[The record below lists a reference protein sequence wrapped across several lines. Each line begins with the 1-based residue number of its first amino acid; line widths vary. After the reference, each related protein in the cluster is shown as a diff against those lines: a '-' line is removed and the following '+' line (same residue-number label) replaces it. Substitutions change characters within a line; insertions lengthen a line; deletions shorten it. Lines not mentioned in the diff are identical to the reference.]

1 MKFDITMKARITG
14 GFLLASLLLTAGA
27 HGQNVRKLINL
38 DEDWKFHL
46 GHARDP
52 EKNFKYGGHGAVDAK
67 LSNDG
72 LLKPYAAILTA
83 GFDDREWRTLRLP
96 HDWAVE
102 LPFVKPAAHELFYAF
117 HGYKPIGLHYP
128 ENSVGWYR
136 KRLSLPPE
144 DAHKRHVL
152 QFDGVYRDCK
162 VFVNGDCVGE
172 NKSGYSGC
180 AFDISNYLY
189 FDKPNMVV
197 VKVDATQYEG
207 WWYEGAGIYRHVR
220 LIQTDGIHIPVNG
233 TYVRS
238 DIENGNATIRLE
250 TTIDNKSFATA
261 ECELQANLINHEG
274 ATVATFN
281 AIQVS
286 LPRSGEMQIQ
296 QQVKVPHPHLWSL
309 EDPYLHKIVSIIK
322 KDGRELDR
330 YTTRFGIRKVEARP
344 DGLFINGKYV
354 KVKGFSSHQDHAGV
368 GIAVPDAIHYQRIQW
383 IKEMG
388 GNGYRCHHANSPA
401 LLDACDELGVLILA
415 ETRQFG
421 TSPAALEEWKA
432 LITRDRNHPSVFMW
446 CVGNE
451 ENVVQQTDR
460 GRMIAQEM
468 VEVQRKLDPSRT
480 VTHGDNSG
488 DSHEGISTV
497 IPVRGF
503 NYNGDYAKY
512 KKEHP
517 EQPQIGTEMPNAPPT
532 GYNYFL
538 ADDVNL
544 NTENRPTAE
553 MWWQVVDKCD
563 WFMGGFAW
571 TAFDYRGEAEW
582 PCVVSHFGAM
592 DLCGF
597 PKNRYYYYQSWWSD
611 QDVLHVFPHWNW
623 RGREGQKVKIGCY
636 SNADTVELFL
646 NGTSLGKKVM
656 AHNSHL
662 EWIAEYQPGVLKAI
676 AFRNGRKMEEVV
688 ETTDAPY
695 QIVGTPLRTSITADG
710 QDALIVNFTVKD
722 RDGREVPDASNLIRF
737 KLTGDGSILG
747 IGTGDMQSL
756 EDERCLSGDYK
767 KKLFNGKCQLVV
779 QAGKSAGNIEIE
791 ATGDGLQKVVCVIA
805 QQ

>member
-1 MKFDITMKARITG
+1 MDDG
-14 GFLLASLLLTAGA
+14 
-27 HGQNVRKLINL
+27 
-38 DEDWKFHL
+38 WKFHL

-102 LPFVKPAAHELFYAF
+102 LPFVNPGAFELFYAF
-117 HGYKPIGLHYP
+117 HGYKPIGLHSP

-136 KRLSLPPE
+136 KSLSLTPE

-172 NKSGYSGC
+172 NKSGYNGF
-180 AFDISNYLY
+180 AIDISNYLY
-189 FDKPNMVV
+189 FDKPNIIA

-233 TYVRS
+233 AYVRS

-261 ECELQANLINHEG
+261 ECELQANLINREG
-274 ATVATFN
+274 ATVATCN
-281 AIQVS
+281 AIKVH
-286 LPRSGEMQIQ
+286 LPRSGEIQVQ
-296 QQVKVPHPHLWSL
+296 QQIKVADPHLWSL
-309 EDPYLHKIVSIIK
+309 EDPYLHKIVSIIR

-330 YTTRFGIRKVEARP
+330 YVTRFGIRTVEARP
-344 DGLFINGKYV
+344 EGLFINGKYV

-401 LLDACDELGVLILA
+401 LLDACDELGVLVLA

-432 LITRDRNHPSVFMW
+432 LIARDRNHPSVFMW

-460 GRMIAQEM
+460 GRRIALEM
-468 VEVQRKLDPSRT
+468 VEVQRKMDPSRT
-480 VTHGDNSG
+480 ATHGDNSG
-488 DSHEGISTV
+488 DSYEGISTV

-517 EQPQIGTEMPNAPPT
+517 EQPQLGTEMPNAPPT
-532 GYNYFL
+532 GYNHFV

-544 NTENRPTAE
+544 NTENRLTAE
-553 MWWQVVDKCD
+553 AWWQVADKHA

-571 TAFDYRGEAEW
+571 TAFDYRGEAQW
-582 PCVVSHFGAM
+582 PHVVSHFGAM

-597 PKNRYYYYQSWWSD
+597 PKDRYYYYQSWWSD
-611 QDVLHVFPHWNW
+611 NDVLHVFPHWNW
-623 RGREGQKVKIGCY
+623 KGREGQMVKVGCY

-646 NGTSLGKKVM
+646 NGTSLGKKAM
-656 AHNSHL
+656 SHNGHL

-676 AFRNGRKMEEVV
+676 ALRKDRKMEEVI

-695 QIVGTPLRTSITADG
+695 QIVGTPIRTRIAADG
-710 QDALIVNFTVKD
+710 QDAIIVNFTLKD
-722 RDGREVPDASNLIRF
+722 RMGREVPDASNLIRF
-737 KLTGDGSILG
+737 KLTGDGRILG
-747 IGTGDMQSL
+747 VGNGNMESL
-756 EDERCLSGDYK
+756 EDEKCLNGDYK
-767 KKLFNGKCQLVV
+767 RKLFNGKCQIVV
-779 QAGKSAGNIEIE
+779 QAGKLAGNIEIE
-791 ATGDGLQKVVCVIA
+791 ATGDGLQKVVCAIA

>member
-1 MKFDITMKARITG
+1 
-14 GFLLASLLLTAGA
+14 
-27 HGQNVRKLINL
+27 
-38 DEDWKFHL
+38 
-46 GHARDP
+46 
-52 EKNFKYGGHGAVDAK
+52 
-67 LSNDG
+67 
-72 LLKPYAAILTA
+72 
-83 GFDDREWRTLRLP
+83 
-96 HDWAVE
+96 
-102 LPFVKPAAHELFYAF
+102 
-117 HGYKPIGLHYP
+117 
-128 ENSVGWYR
+128 
-136 KRLSLPPE
+136 
-144 DAHKRHVL
+144 
-152 QFDGVYRDCK
+152 
-162 VFVNGDCVGE
+162 
-172 NKSGYSGC
+172 
-180 AFDISNYLY
+180 
-189 FDKPNMVV
+189 
-197 VKVDATQYEG
+197 
-207 WWYEGAGIYRHVR
+207 
-220 LIQTDGIHIPVNG
+220 
-233 TYVRS
+233 
-238 DIENGNATIRLE
+238 
-250 TTIDNKSFATA
+250 
-261 ECELQANLINHEG
+261 
-274 ATVATFN
+274 
-281 AIQVS
+281 
-286 LPRSGEMQIQ
+286 
-296 QQVKVPHPHLWSL
+296 
-309 EDPYLHKIVSIIK
+309 
-322 KDGRELDR
+322 
-330 YTTRFGIRKVEARP
+330 
-344 DGLFINGKYV
+344 
-354 KVKGFSSHQDHAGV
+354 
-368 GIAVPDAIHYQRIQW
+368 
-383 IKEMG
+383 
-388 GNGYRCHHANSPA
+388 
-401 LLDACDELGVLILA
+401 
-415 ETRQFG
+415 
-421 TSPAALEEWKA
+421 
-432 LITRDRNHPSVFMW
+432 
-446 CVGNE
+446 
-451 ENVVQQTDR
+451 
-460 GRMIAQEM
+460 
-468 VEVQRKLDPSRT
+468 
-480 VTHGDNSG
+480 
-488 DSHEGISTV
+488 
-497 IPVRGF
+497 
-503 NYNGDYAKY
+503 
-512 KKEHP
+512 
-517 EQPQIGTEMPNAPPT
+517 MPNAPPT